1 MNDDTDKE
9 EITEEEKK
17 KLISDYTKHCEATRK
32 WIAENE

>member
-9 EITEEEKK
+9 EITEEERQKM
-17 KLISDYTKHCEATRK
+17 ISDFTKHCEATRK